1 MARLLAE
8 TAARKPGAPAL
19 VDEAGTTTWGA
30 LQERTNRLIHALRAA
45 GLRAGDTIALLSGNR
60 REYFEVMAAGMHA
73 GLFVVPVNWHWV
85 ARELAYVVDN
95 SDAAALIVD
104 DRFFDLATE
113 AVRAPESARCRLRL
127 AMTDVPPSGFDSY
140 EALLASGAGDEPADQ
155 QAGAPMFYT
164 SGTTGFPKG
173 VRSSLLPAGADPAIL
188 QAITQMWLTLLRLPA
203 EGVALLCGPAYHSA
217 QWAFSLLPLAAGHT
231 VVMRH
236 RFDPAETLELIDRHR
251 VTNLHLVP
259 TQFIRMLKLPE
270 ATRHAFRGD
279 SPVAAVHGAAP

>member
-1 MARLLAE
+1 
-8 TAARKPGAPAL
+8 
-19 VDEAGTTTWGA
+19 
-30 LQERTNRLIHALRAA
+30 
-45 GLRAGDTIALLSGNR
+45 
-60 REYFEVMAAGMHA
+60 
-73 GLFVVPVNWHWV
+73 
-85 ARELAYVVDN
+85 
-95 SDAAALIVD
+95 
-104 DRFFDLATE
+104 
-113 AVRAPESARCRLRL
+113 
-127 AMTDVPPSGFDSY
+127 
-140 EALLASGAGDEPADQ
+140 ALLASGAGDEPADQ

-231 VVMRH
+231 AVIRH
-236 RFDPAETLELIDRHR
+236 RFDAAETLELIDRHR

-279 SPVAAVHGAAP
+279 SLVAAVHGAAPCPPEVKRQMLAWWGPKVTEYYGGTESGFLTVITGEEWLRKPGSVGRATPLVELMIVKDDGTPAGPNESGQIYFRSQSGADFHYHKDPVKTDAAHRAPGVGTLGDVGYLDE